1 MLTIRP
7 SKMLARRLGIA
18 LPDQMPEVRDRL
30 TDRCVHE
37 FREGRRGY
45 LLLCHTGSLYPVVTL
60 LRGVTDGARLKQ
72 RMVEALRDN
81 LTGPVLGPLFSKG
94 IEPRLAEVQFAP
106 VPDRSVMG
114 TMNELI
120 FSAKVGLY
128 DGMSVPELSP
138 WLAVTP
144 LSILGMNSPDRVF
157 GRFSIVTVS
166 QRGQ

>member
-7 SKMLARRLGIA
+7 SKMLARRLRIA
-18 LPDQMPEVRDRL
+18 LPDRMPEVRNRL
-30 TDRCVHE
+30 ADWCVHE
-37 FREGRRGY
+37 FRAGRRGY
-45 LLLCHTGSLYPVVTL
+45 LLLCHTGSMYPVVAL
-60 LRGVTDGARLKQ
+60 LRGVTDGTGLKQ

-81 LTGPVLGPLFSKG
+81 LTGPVLGPLFSND
-94 IEPRLAEVQFAP
+94 IEPRLDEVQFAP

-128 DGMSVPELSP
+128 DGMSVPDLSP
-138 WLAVTP
+138 WLAETP

-157 GRFSIVTVS
+157 GRFN
-166 QRGQ
+166 R